1 MCSGYMPSLPKSYN
15 EYLNDK
21 NDYFMITEEFI
32 NYDFRWKN
40 GMFNKRAKIRLQ
52 NEELIYGSTNDFLDV
67 KDKKEKRRFM
77 INKYSLKMLITIGS
91 IDKNLITK
99 DQVKER
105 SYDRDCRIIDKT
117 SLGKLKPRIN

>member
-105 SYDRDCRIIDKT
+105 SYDSDCRIIDKT

>member
-1 MCSGYMPSLPKSYN
+1 MCSFYMPTLPKTYN
-15 EYLNDK
+15 EYLKDK
-21 NDYFMITEEFI
+21 NDYFMITKEFI
-32 NYDFRWKN
+32 KYDFSWKK
-40 GMFNKRAKIRLQ
+40 GKFYKEAKIRLQ

-77 INKYSLKMLITIGS
+77 LNKYSLKMFVTIGS

-105 SYDRDCRIIDKT
+105 TYDIDCRIIDKT
-117 SLGKLKPRIN
+117 NLGKLKPRID